1 MATSLITL
9 PPYFLDGMVLQ
20 QHASVDLRGICPPGR
35 RLHLEL
41 ICEPPAGR
49 DAPPDDPRY
58 GMVYTDR
65 CDSGPDGAFELFIPA
80 LDASYNRYCL
90 VIRLMP
96 EPGAAGEDR
105 SDEPDEV
112 LVIEDILVGE
122 VWVTAG
128 QGNMEMPLFAAAGG
142 AHAGLLDGQQ
152 FVRVL
157 VQDAFGLDPE
167 AGRFRYEPQTRL
179 SGAYW
184 TAPAD
189 ADALRHVS
197 AVTAYCAIELARA
210 LRVPIG
216 MIDTALAE
224 SMVHTW
230 IDRGTMTA
238 DSVYM
243 DMLRARRL
251 WCEPDAWAPN
261 ARRSVRQP
269 AVFFNHKIAPLQGMH
284 VRGLIFAQGENEVGD
299 ERFFE
304 HGFLLQLKSWSG
316 VFAPVPG
323 SALHVLY
330 TGLPSCCYAEQQ
342 ADALPRFN
350 LMLARLR
357 RKIEKPAGYV
367 AVQDLNPEWA
377 VSPPSWRSPRY
388 PAYKRELAQ
397 RICQI
402 ALGLAYHRKLPQ
414 TSPEVARVKRVDNK
428 LMLSFRHL
436 EQSLCLR
443 GAETVLK
450 GFSICGEDLV
460 YRPAAAKL
468 LYGVE
473 VMVWHPDIAV
483 PKQVTYACQEMAGNA
498 NLCTE
503 SNLALAPFSTALD
516 LGVPP
521 VDMEWMHCDALSTW
535 AVPNP
540 AEPET
545 AGQAT
550 AAVRAPAVSVDV
562 SGVSGGAAEQ
572 RAESERPAVY
582 PGGIAPAAWVS
593 MWRAI
598 PEADIRLK
606 IDRLNRREGAGSIEV
621 SYAGDRADLPILS
634 PQLDCASMRP
644 RLHLRNY
651 HTLQVQIFNPDGRS
665 KDVKLEGTA
674 DWQRLEAGLNWQ
686 TFTFDLTPLHRAGI
700 DQIRIRILDKMR
712 AGVVLF
718 DDFELKRQLGSPFEY
733 ECQAGAPTGVLSG
746 TGSAS
751 KIAPADA
758 AASAPVASLSTAA
771 AAGAAIRPATVRM
784 PELTAD
790 PPPVPASEEKASAES
805 EEKTEETA
813 EEKTE
818 ETSEEKNNGTA
829 EGTAEKKAVPA
840 GAGSPPASDAAAV
853 SDIVPASDAAAAIRS
868 DDRPDPAR
876 RSADGAL

>member
-1 MATSLITL
+1 MTTPLITL
-9 PPYFLDGMVLQ
+9 PPYFLDGMILQ
-20 QHASVDLRGICPPGR
+20 QHASVNLRGICPPGR

-49 DAPPDDPRY
+49 SAEPDDPRY
-58 GMVYTDR
+58 GVVHTDQ
-65 CDSGPDGAFELFIPA
+65 CDSGTDGVFELFIPA

-90 VIRLMP
+90 IIRLMP
-96 EPGAAGEDR
+96 AAVQPDSVAGGMTGDVHLN
-105 SDEPDEV
+105 EPDEV

-122 VWVTAG
+122 VWVTSG

-142 AHAGLLDGQQ
+142 AHVTLLDGQQ
-152 FVRVL
+152 YVRVL

-167 AGRFRYEPQTRL
+167 AGQFQYEPQTRL

-184 TAPAD
+184 TSPAD

-197 AVTAYCAIELARA
+197 AATAYCAVELARA

-216 MIDTALAE
+216 MVDTALAE

-230 IDRGTMTA
+230 IDRETMA
-238 DSVYM
+238 SDPVYLE
-243 DMLRARRL
+243 MLRARRL
-251 WCEPDAWAPN
+251 WCDADTWVTN
-261 ARRSVRQP
+261 SRRSVRQP
-269 AVFFNHKIAPLQGMH
+269 AVFFNHKIAPLRGMH

-304 HGFLLQLKSWSG
+304 RGFSLQLKSWSG
-316 VFAPVPG
+316 VFASVPG
-323 SALHVLY
+323 SALHVIY
-330 TGLPSCCYAEQQ
+330 TGLPPCCYLEQP

-350 LMLARLR
+350 LMLARMR
-357 RKIEKPAGYV
+357 RKIEGPAGYI

-377 VSPPSWRSPRY
+377 VSPQLWRSPRY

-402 ALGLAYHRKLPQ
+402 ALGLAYHRKLPK
-414 TSPEVARVKRVDNK
+414 TSPEISRVKRVDNK
-428 LMLSFRHL
+428 LMLSFRYL

-443 GAETVLK
+443 RGETVLK

-473 VMVWHPDIAV
+473 VMAWHPDIAV
-483 PKQVTYACQEMAGNA
+483 PKQITYACQEMAGNA

-516 LGVPP
+516 PGVPP
-521 VDMEWMHCDALSTW
+521 VDTEWMHCDALSTW
-535 AVPNP
+535 AVPDSSESD
-540 AEPET
+540 A
-545 AGQAT
+545 AGA
-550 AAVRAPAVSVDV
+550 AARAVRAPAVAVDAHG
-562 SGVSGGAAEQ
+562 SSDDGAAVP
-572 RAESERPAVY
+572 ASEPETPAVY
-582 PGGIAPAAWVS
+582 PGGIAGAEWVS
-593 MWRAI
+593 MWRTI
-598 PEADIRLK
+598 PEADIRLR

-621 SYAGDRADLPILS
+621 SYAGDRADLPVLS

-644 RLHLRNY
+644 RLHLHNY

-686 TFTFDLTPLHRAGI
+686 TFMFDLTPLHGAGI

-718 DDFELKRQLGSPFEY
+718 DDFELKRQLGSPFEH
-733 ECQAGAPTGVLSG
+733 EQQASAPTGVV
-746 TGSAS
+746 GSAGSIGKAGRAGQLISNGPVPAPLNS
-751 KIAPADA
+751 KIAAVQVP
-758 AASAPVASLSTAA
+758 TAA
-771 AAGAAIRPATVRM
+771 PAIRPAVVRM
-784 PELTAD
+784 PNPNQIPEPAD
-790 PPPVPASEEKASAES
+790 AS
-805 EEKTEETA
+805 
-813 EEKTE
+813 
-818 ETSEEKNNGTA
+818 
-829 EGTAEKKAVPA
+829 
-840 GAGSPPASDAAAV
+840 
-853 SDIVPASDAAAAIRS
+853 
-868 DDRPDPAR
+868 
-876 RSADGAL
+876 SADNPDEAPAADEAAPRETNGAL